1 MAKFIKE
8 GDTIE
13 GDSVGIQV
21 RKWVPSTIVFLACV
35 KKRMF
40 RYSSSRNSSA
50 VVKKT
55 HVVANDPEIV
65 AATASFHRI
74 TGDELECSGMKV
86 YVDSLRKIKVKSDE
100 GVTHTHGAIFA
111 TTDEHTI
118 ATISTPLSCL
128 QKAIADKEREEAAL
142 LVDKQGD

>member
-21 RKWVPSTIVFLACV
+21 RKWVPSTVVFLASV

-55 HVVANDPEIV
+55 HIVANDPEIV
-65 AATASFHRI
+65 AATESFHR
-74 TGDELECSGMKV
+74 TAGDELECSGMKV
-86 YVDSLRKIKVKSDE
+86 YVDSVRKIKVKSDE
-100 GVTHTHGAIFA
+100 GATHTHGAIFA
-111 TTDEHTI
+111 TTDKHTI

-128 QKAIADKEREEAAL
+128 QKVIANREREEVAL
-142 LVDKQGD
+142 LTDKPCD